1 MDELTSD
8 YDRITKWAGLMHCD
22 IASGTCNREFMNRYA
37 RERLSMIKTTE
48 ENVDLL
54 KEYCD
59 DMQAL
64 VQSKKEEI
72 INEAKTEFIYVI
84 LLYAKYIELRH
95 KITKLH
101 ETLGLR
107 LESIFRT
114 MA

>member
-54 KEYCD
+54 KEYCGSKTAPSTLLLPVD
-59 DMQAL
+59 LTSTVDMTW
-64 VQSKKEEI
+64 S
-72 INEAKTEFIYVI
+72 
-84 LLYAKYIELRH
+84 
-95 KITKLH
+95 
-101 ETLGLR
+101 
-107 LESIFRT
+107 
-114 MA
+114 